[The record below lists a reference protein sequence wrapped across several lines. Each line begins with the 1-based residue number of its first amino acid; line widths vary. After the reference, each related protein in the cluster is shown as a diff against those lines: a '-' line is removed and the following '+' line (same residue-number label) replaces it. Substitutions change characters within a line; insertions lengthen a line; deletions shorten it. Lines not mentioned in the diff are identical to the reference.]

1 MLGIAMLI
9 GRFGVILPVLAI
21 AGSTAVKKRSEVVS
35 EGSFST
41 EGGTFYVL
49 LLSVIVI
56 VGALTF
62 FPALTIGP
70 ILEHFLMLQGRTF

>member
-1 MLGIAMLI
+1 
-9 GRFGVILPVLAI
+9 LAE
-21 AGSTAVKKRSEVVS
+21 KKRSEIVS

-49 LLSVIVI
+49 LLSVIII

-62 FPALTIGP
+62 FPVLTIGP
-70 ILEHFLMLQGRTF
+70 ILEHFIMFQDGTF